1 MRSYSGS
8 QGAKP
13 ITRPLAASI
22 YVTTSDFPV
31 TKAKHT
37 VEPPPDVSGV
47 GILLCEHGGDGGL
60 SWGVSQT
67 STWYL
72 MLRLWEQGSLPSG
85 PPLSAPGSSG
95 SFYRPLPAACA
106 VAGGEDV
113 L

>member
-1 MRSYSGS
+1 MSAGWGFFS
-8 QGAKP
+8 
-13 ITRPLAASI
+13 
-22 YVTTSDFPV
+22 
-31 TKAKHT
+31 
-37 VEPPPDVSGV
+37 VSAGV
-47 GILLCEHGGDGGL
+47 MGGPG
-60 SWGVSQT
+60 GVSQT

-95 SFYRPLPAACA
+95 SFYRPPPAARA